1 MGDHS
6 LEHVLVIPRS
16 LFDQLGPFHGFQAEP
31 DPYLAAIL
39 DPANN
44 SFLCRA
50 DAENDPTH
58 KQIIPYALFQHG
70 DRFLHYVR
78 GGNAGEKRLASKGS
92 IGIGGH
98 VNQEDFHASG
108 SLGWDLYLTGVERE
122 IAEELRIGSPYR
134 QSIIGLINDDTTE
147 VGRVHLGVV
156 HLFTL
161 ESPDVAANEEA
172 ITELSFRTREE
183 LLIRARDGF
192 LESWSRLIVESMDQI
207 LAPIS
212 PEERKLP
219 Q

>member
-1 MGDHS
+1 MGNHS
-6 LEHVLVIPRS
+6 LENVLVIPRS
-16 LFDQLGPFHGFQAEP
+16 LFDALGAFHGFQAGAGH
-31 DPYLAAIL
+31 YLPAIL

-50 DAENDPTH
+50 DAETDPSH

-78 GGNAGEKRLASKGS
+78 GGNAGEQRLASKGS

-98 VNQEDFHASG
+98 VNEDDYRASG

-122 IAEELRIGSPYR
+122 VAEELRINSPYQ

-147 VGRVHLGVV
+147 VGQVHLGVV

-161 ESPDVAANEEA
+161 KSPDVVPNEDG
-172 ITELSFRTREE
+172 ITNLTFLTRDELNE
-183 LLIRARDGF
+183 RAQGGF
-192 LESWSRLIVESMDQI
+192 LESWSRLIVESLDQV
-207 LAPIS
+207 LAPAAAVGG
-212 PEERKLP
+212 
-219 Q
+219 